1 MSNGYSLALFSI
13 DGSNKLRQWAVN
25 ADNEGNRNGILDGKE
40 IQVFQNNIKER
51 CGYNFN
57 FNNITQ
63 VGVKTIDVYD
73 KEKGEFIY
81 SNIAQIAQKY
91 KASTTKI
98 INWLN
103 PAEAKREGKEYNDV
117 MLNNYTRENGIK
129 IAYMSDGDFNKSK
142 KSVNSQEELYRQACE
157 NLEGAQ
163 EKLKN
168 AGLDEYY
175 TVKLDGSTVVIDIK
189 EDVTR
194 SREEVIENFGFSPE
208 NVKREEYKQG
218 NQLRVS
224 LDEFEPIKEKNLLEK
239 LFGL

>member
-51 CGYNFN
+51 CGYSFS
-57 FNNITQ
+57 FDNITPIE
-63 VGVKTIDVYD
+63 VKTIDVYD
-73 KEKGEFIY
+73 EEKGEFIY
-81 SNIAQIAQKY
+81 RTITDIAQKY
-91 KASTTKI
+91 KASTTNI

-117 MLNNYTRENGIK
+117 MLNNYTQENGIK
-129 IAYMSDGDFNKSK
+129 IAYMSEEDFKASRE
-142 KSVNSQEELYRQACE
+142 SVNSQNDSYLQACE

-175 TVKLDGSTVVIDIK
+175 TVKLDGDTVVIDIK
-189 EDVTR
+189 EGVTR
-194 SREEVIENFGFSPE
+194 SREKVIENFGFSPE

-218 NQLRVS
+218 NQLRVP
-224 LDEFEPIKEKNLLEK
+224 LDEFKPVKEKTLLEK